1 MAPAHIPVFLSQK
14 PSTEDGI
21 NRSAILFLAWIA
33 PSRYVLSTAC
43 VCSMG
48 GKLKKQAAEQAK
60 HAEKISSRLEEQAKH
75 AKKIHM
81 DTLQRHEEYIDGK
94 FKEQADSQAVQAEKI
109 KNIDLTINNLQ
120 RDIKTILH
128 ALEKN
133 GS

>member
-1 MAPAHIPVFLSQK
+1 
-14 PSTEDGI
+14 
-21 NRSAILFLAWIA
+21 
-33 PSRYVLSTAC
+33 
-43 VCSMG
+43 MG
-48 GKLKKQAAEQAK
+48 GQLKKQAAEQVAEQAK
-60 HAEKISSRLEEQAKH
+60 HTEKIRSKLEEQAKH
-75 AKKIHM
+75 AKKIHNVM